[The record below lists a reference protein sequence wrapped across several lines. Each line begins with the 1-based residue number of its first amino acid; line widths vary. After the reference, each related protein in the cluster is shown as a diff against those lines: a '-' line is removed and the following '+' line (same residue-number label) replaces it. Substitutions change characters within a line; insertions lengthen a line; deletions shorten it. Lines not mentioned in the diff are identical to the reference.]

1 MIPPQVAAESEL
13 LLLCARTQLDNQ
25 QTDRLRKLIQQELN
39 WEYFYNVARRHSLV
53 PLVYRRLE
61 LAAKEADCPE
71 VLRQF
76 RKGYREN
83 AARNLILTRELVS
96 LIRDLKQ
103 IGIEAVPFKGPAL
116 ALAAYKDSSL
126 RRYID
131 LDLIVRR
138 RDITR
143 ARDLLITRGYSAGKN
158 WDQRQESVLL
168 NAQHNIQFSRDDG
181 QFIVELHWRVAT
193 QLFAASLNAED
204 FWPNLKTMALE
215 NITVKTLSTEDLL
228 FSLCVH
234 GSRHLWERLS
244 WICDVAELIS
254 VSPEIEWEPFLQ
266 RAQETETE
274 RMLLLGLHLAA
285 SVGGVSLPSHIA
297 TMIAADRA
305 VLRLA
310 DRIVQRLLNG
320 IEHVPATKRE
330 IFRFNLAVRRRWN
343 SRLRYCLYALGPS
356 DSDVQVFSVPRFL
369 NFAYY
374 LIRPFRLVGQQ
385 RPGKSIGSDWS
396 SKT

>member
-39 WEYFYNVARRHSLV
+39 WEYFYKVARRHSLV
-53 PLVYRRLE
+53 PPVYRRLE

-103 IGIEAVPFKGPAL
+103 IVIEAVPFKGPAL

-285 SVGGVSLPSHIA
+285 SVGAHVES
-297 TMIAADRA
+297 AAQGEGERCAPERERDA
-305 VLRLA
+305 CA
-310 DRIVQRLLNG
+310 DAAA
-320 IEHVPATKRE
+320 P
-330 IFRFNLAVRRRWN
+330 
-343 SRLRYCLYALGPS
+343 
-356 DSDVQVFSVPRFL
+356 
-369 NFAYY
+369 
-374 LIRPFRLVGQQ
+374 
-385 RPGKSIGSDWS
+385 
-396 SKT
+396 